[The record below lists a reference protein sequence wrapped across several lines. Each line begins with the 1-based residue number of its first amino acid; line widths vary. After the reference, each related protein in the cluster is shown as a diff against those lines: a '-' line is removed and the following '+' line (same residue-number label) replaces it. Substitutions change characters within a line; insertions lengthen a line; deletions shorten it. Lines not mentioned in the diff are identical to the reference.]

1 MSQKRKL
8 AVDELLPERI
18 TRCKIEVETS
28 DRKRRKSAED
38 NSGPQTKIFKD
49 DFDFFDTQM
58 VQTSLTSPAPVC
70 LASPGLCHQPK
81 LTPRTFPNNILH
93 LLLDDEKEEE
103 EEVEEYDEVVEEE
116 ELDDEE
122 FDWDEENVS
131 FKAGSI
137 SKRILCLSSP
147 GLCHTK
153 TTITQRFFPP
163 NIAELLQEESEGEDE
178 ENEEKV
184 DDEKLK
190 KENDQSTLVD
200 VLEEAFEEPVE
211 FGKAALSASPSLC
224 LAPALCPCNKMPQ
237 VFTSR

>member
-1 MSQKRKL
+1 M
-8 AVDELLPERI
+8 ANDELLPERI
-18 TRCKIEVETS
+18 TRCKLEETS
-28 DRKRRKSAED
+28 DRKRRRSAKE
-38 NSGPQTKIFKD
+38 NSGPQTKIMKE
-49 DFDFFDTQM
+49 DFDFFDTRM

-81 LTPRTFPNNILH
+81 LTSRTFPNNILH

-103 EEVEEYDEVVEEE
+103 EEVEEYDEVEEEE

-122 FDWDEENVS
+122 FDCDEESVS

-147 GLCHTK
+147 GLCHTSTK
-153 TTITQRFFPP
+153 ITQRSFPP
-163 NIAELLQEESEGEDE
+163 NIAELLQEEGEGEDE
-178 ENEEKV
+178 EKEDKVDEEKEKEENEEKTV
-184 DDEKLK
+184 
-190 KENDQSTLVD
+190 VD
-200 VLEEAFEEPVE
+200 VLEELTDEEAFEEPID